1 MNIRYQY
8 KELKNKLNVTGSNIN
23 WYRNKINMSAQQLS
37 NKLILNGLELSRAA
51 IYRIEAGKRIVT
63 DYELYHIAN
72 ILGVSTDELLKPFSE
87 KLKKSNK

>member
-23 WYRNKINMSAQQLS
+23 LFRNKRNMSAQQLS
-37 NKLILNGLELSRAA
+37 DKLILKGLELSRAA

-63 DYELYHIAN
+63 DYELYLIADV
-72 ILGVSTDELLKPFSE
+72 LGITTDELLRPFG
-87 KLKKSNK
+87 KIVNNANK